1 MPALIF
7 AFSPAP
13 SIMSGI
19 ELVFNMHLLEGRKK
33 GGREE
38 RKEGSFIKKIIILYP
53 IKVDR
58 LDLSVSSH

>member
-13 SIMSGI
+13 SIMSGT

-38 RKEGSFIKKIIILYP
+38 RKEGREFYKKDYYHIP
-53 IKVDR
+53 
-58 LDLSVSSH
+58 H